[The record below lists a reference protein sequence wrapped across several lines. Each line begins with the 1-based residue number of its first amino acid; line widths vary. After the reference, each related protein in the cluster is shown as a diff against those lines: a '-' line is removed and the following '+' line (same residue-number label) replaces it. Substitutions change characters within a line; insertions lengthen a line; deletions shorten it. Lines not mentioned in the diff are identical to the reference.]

1 MDPASRAAFDP
12 SLYPRTYRRS
22 MGVRLIETA
31 FGVFFL
37 ISGLLPAGYIGLL
50 YVSLLPPDPHVRDP
64 AIAALVSVAIAL
76 FGALIVVYNLT
87 YRVVLFPDAIEAG
100 SWWMKRLW
108 RDEISGRRVVI
119 FRGRYYSRDSI
130 YLYRRGHRMHK
141 LAVTRRIEAD
151 AAYHAWFNGIP
162 DLDA

>member
-22 MGVRLIETA
+22 VRVRLINTA

-64 AIAALVSVAIAL
+64 GIAALFSVAIAL
-76 FGALIVVYNLT
+76 FGAFIVVQALT

-100 SWWMKRLW
+100 SWWMKRLR

-119 FRGRYYSRDSI
+119 YRGLYLQKDS
-130 YLYRRGHRMHK
+130 
-141 LAVTRRIEAD
+141 
-151 AAYHAWFNGIP
+151 
-162 DLDA
+162 